1 MYLSYLIF
9 LEFSIYITLNK
20 IKGGKIMYNLNK
32 KQKIILGILVAIV
45 AGFVCYYVYAKD
57 EGANTVNLE
66 SDLAIQEEMT
76 GQEEEQHSDDR
87 ILVHISGAV
96 NKEGIV
102 ELKIGSRIADAID
115 KAGGIKEDADIEEI
129 NLAYLLEDGMKIKIP
144 NKQEKDKQS
153 DTVQEENIENY
164 VTTSIG
170 VSNVSKEEE
179 KSKDM
184 KSEKV
189 NINTATQTE
198 LETLPGIGPSTAMK
212 IITYRKEKGK
222 FMKKEEIKEVSGIG
236 ESKYNKIKDLIV
248 AK

>member
-1 MYLSYLIF
+1 
-9 LEFSIYITLNK
+9 
-20 IKGGKIMYNLNK
+20 MYNLNK

-102 ELKIGSRIADAID
+102 ELKMGSRIADAID
-115 KAGGIKEDADIEEI
+115 KAGGIKADADIEEI

-179 KSKDM
+179 KSKDT

>member
-1 MYLSYLIF
+1 M
-9 LEFSIYITLNK
+9 
-20 IKGGKIMYNLNK
+20 
-32 KQKIILGILVAIV
+32 
-45 AGFVCYYVYAKD
+45 
-57 EGANTVNLE
+57 
-66 SDLAIQEEMT
+66 
-76 GQEEEQHSDDR
+76 
-87 ILVHISGAV
+87 
-96 NKEGIV
+96 
-102 ELKIGSRIADAID
+102 
-115 KAGGIKEDADIEEI
+115 
-129 NLAYLLEDGMKIKIP
+129 
-144 NKQEKDKQS
+144 
-153 DTVQEENIENY
+153 
-164 VTTSIG
+164 TTSIG

-248 AK
+248 VK